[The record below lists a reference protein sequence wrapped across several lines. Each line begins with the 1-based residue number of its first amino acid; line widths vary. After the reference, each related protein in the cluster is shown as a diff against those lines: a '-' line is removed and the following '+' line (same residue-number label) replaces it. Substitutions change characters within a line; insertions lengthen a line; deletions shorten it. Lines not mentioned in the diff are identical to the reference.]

1 MAKRIV
7 VIQGHPDVAKTHLY
21 HALAAAYAEGAEA
34 AGHAIHHIDVAD
46 LQFPML
52 RLQSE
57 FENGPVPSAVV
68 PAQQASRQPIIS

>member
-1 MAKRIV
+1 MAKSIV
-7 VIQGHPDVAKTHLY
+7 IIQVYPDVAKTHLC

-34 AGHAIHHIDVAD
+34 AGHTIQHIDVAD

-57 FENGPVPSAVV
+57 FDNGPVPSTVV
-68 PAQQASRQPIIS
+68 PS